1 MDKNENLV
9 INEDM
14 ENLNLLLQKIY
25 NKTKCNKFLEDIIFL
40 EQWLWTLNGNKK
52 TELNITLKGSYD
64 EEKIKN
70 NILSN
75 NSNKN

>member
-1 MDKNENLV
+1 MDKNEDLG
-9 INEDM
+9 INEDL

-52 TELNITLKGSYD
+52 RELHITLNGSYD
-64 EEKIKN
+64 AEKIKN

-75 NSNKN
+75 NPNKN

>member
-1 MDKNENLV
+1 MDKNEDLS
-9 INEDM
+9 INEDL
-14 ENLNLLLQKIY
+14 ENLTLLLQKIY
-25 NKTKCNKFLEDIIFL
+25 NKTKCNKFLEDIILL
-40 EQWLWTLNGNKK
+40 EQWLWTLNGMKK

-75 NSNKN
+75 NFNKN